1 MEIWESFSQLL
12 LEILEL
18 EPETIIYVHK
28 DKSQAFDKETGNTVI
43 QYNGTFLSQ
52 WPTTHKPSKA
62 CNKPE
67 LILSCKLREVGQS
80 ISVSLQIFVI

>member
-28 DKSQAFDKETGNTVI
+28 VKSQAFETGNTVPHSGI
-43 QYNGTFLSQ
+43 MKSVAY
-52 WPTTHKPSKA
+52 H
-62 CNKPE
+62 
-67 LILSCKLREVGQS
+67 S
-80 ISVSLQIFVI
+80 ITCVFSE